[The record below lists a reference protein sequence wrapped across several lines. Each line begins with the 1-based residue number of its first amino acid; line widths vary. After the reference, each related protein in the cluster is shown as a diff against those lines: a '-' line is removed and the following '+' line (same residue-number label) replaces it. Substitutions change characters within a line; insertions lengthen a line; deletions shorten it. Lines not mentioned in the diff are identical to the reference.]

1 MEKTRVLLLAI
12 FPRVEQRIRTL
23 LNSIPTVELISGD
36 INNAEAA
43 LEVVYSEKPD
53 IILLENDFP
62 GMDGSYLTQLIRKEL
77 PATQIIVLSEIS
89 SAEAVRQAMRA
100 GACEYLSYKTVT
112 LEELSSAIDHAF
124 TLYKQEKYKRK
135 ISSEDGRAISKK
147 SEKRQ
152 RARIATFYSPKGG
165 TGVSTI
171 IVNLA
176 HTLQKGGKK
185 VLIID
190 GDLQYGDIALLNKE
204 LVSRTIADIADK
216 SNALDDDVFK
226 NVLIYTRPDI
236 LPAPSQPDQAVRI
249 SGPAFEKIV
258 NHIALMDYDIILIN
272 TSSYITDPCFIA
284 LELADVI
291 FLVVIQEISS
301 VRATRSFLN
310 PVNEIDIGRN
320 KIQLVL
326 NRFDDEFSVTPTR
339 ISDIL
344 GLKISQTIPQDVS
357 TATRAGNLGIPFVTE
372 YENLPISKSIGTLA
386 GHLNMLM
393 DKLEPLP
400 FELAKDTAR

>member
-1 MEKTRVLLLAI
+1 MENIRVLLLAI

-43 LEVVYSEKPD
+43 LEVVFTEKPD

-62 GMDGSYLTQLIRKEL
+62 GMDGAYLTQLIRKEL

-100 GACEYLSYKTVT
+100 GACEYLSYKTVS
-112 LEELSSAIDHAF
+112 LEELSAAIDHAYS
-124 TLYKQEKYKRK
+124 LYKQERLKRK
-135 ISSEDGRAISKK
+135 MSSDDGHAIAKK
-147 SEKRQ
+147 GKRQ
-152 RARIATFYSPKGG
+152 RARIVTFYSPKGG

-204 LVSRTIADIADK
+204 LVTRTIADIADK
-216 SNALDDDVFK
+216 SNALDDDIFK
-226 NVLIYTRPDI
+226 NVLIFTRPDI

-249 SGPAFEKIV
+249 TGPAFEKII
-258 NHIALMDYDIILIN
+258 NHVAMMEYDIILIN

-291 FLVVIQEISS
+291 YLVVIQDISS

-310 PVNEIDIGRN
+310 LTHEIDIGRN
-320 KIQLVL
+320 KIQLIL
-326 NRFDDEFSVTPTR
+326 NRFDEDSSVTPTR

-344 GLKISQTIPQDVS
+344 GLKISLTLPQDVS

-372 YENLPISKSIGTLA
+372 YGNLPISKSISTLA
-386 GHLNMLM
+386 SHLNMLV

-400 FELAKDTAR
+400 FEEAKDTAR